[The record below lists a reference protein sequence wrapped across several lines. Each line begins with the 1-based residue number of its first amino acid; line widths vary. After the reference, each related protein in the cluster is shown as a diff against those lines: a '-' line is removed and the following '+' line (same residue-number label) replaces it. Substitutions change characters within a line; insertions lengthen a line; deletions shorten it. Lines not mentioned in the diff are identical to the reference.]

1 MGLNML
7 GPKEAVQAAL
17 KFLGDMV
24 PDAKDP
30 RLEEIETSDD
40 GLYWFITLSYLS
52 VPTPAELAAVIGGAP
67 SRTFKRIAIGRNL
80 GDFVFMRDRQL
91 A

>member
-1 MGLNML
+1 MI

-30 RLEEIETSDD
+30 RLEEIEIDVD
-40 GLYWFITLSYLS
+40 LWLITLSYVS
-52 VPTPAELAAVIGGAP
+52 VPTPAELADIIGGASP
-67 SRTFKRIAIGRNL
+67 RIYKTIKIDREGTFLSMKI
-80 GDFVFMRDRQL
+80 RQL